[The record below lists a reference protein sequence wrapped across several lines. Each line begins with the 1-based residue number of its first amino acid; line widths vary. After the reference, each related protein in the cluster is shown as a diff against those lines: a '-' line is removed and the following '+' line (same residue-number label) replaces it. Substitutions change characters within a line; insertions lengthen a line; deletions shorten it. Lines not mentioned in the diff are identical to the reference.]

1 MQTNCQL
8 FKCDCHVTTK
18 SMRYLNLI
26 LDCFVQHVVAT
37 QGCVELNTD
46 SQSCFCHFALQP
58 CAFVLSTTSGC
69 WSGAVHSA
77 ARLQL
82 CEEHIGFGVWA
93 AGPPSLPPAL
103 NLLPTE
109 AGPIMGTF
117 GEAICVS
124 MVNPHSVLHLKREVL
139 HWKKPTCYPGI
150 GVLSLGHVLQRSVVS
165 H

>member
-82 CEEHIGFGVWA
+82 CEEHIGFGVCGLQARHHCAPLSSEPTANGGWA
-93 AGPPSLPPAL
+93 HNGYFWGGYLRFHGEPPLCAAPEKRSPSLKET
-103 NLLPTE
+103 NLLPW
-109 AGPIMGTF
+109 
-117 GEAICVS
+117 
-124 MVNPHSVLHLKREVL
+124 
-139 HWKKPTCYPGI
+139 HWCP
-150 GVLSLGHVLQRSVVS
+150 
-165 H
+165 